1 MDPNERFN
9 ENSSLVPFIY
19 HKKFYKYEGHK
30 EDLLQEGY
38 AALWK
43 CCIGFD
49 EQKGSKFTTY
59 ACAAIYYAM
68 LEYVKSCIKKHCMV
82 VSLESVV
89 SESEEGSELRFID
102 ILSVE
107 DTNPTK
113 YAIQESLNRMS
124 TKDRAMICMLMEGKT
139 QNQIAET
146 LSVSQAMVSRR
157 LQKFK
162 QILMEEL
169 KL

>member
-9 ENSSLVPFIY
+9 ENSSLVPFMY
-19 HKKFYKYEGHK
+19 HKKFYEHAGHE

-43 CCIGFD
+43 CCLGFD
-49 EQKGSKFTTY
+49 EQKGCKFTTY
-59 ACAAIYYAM
+59 ACAAIYRGM
-68 LEYVKSCIKKHCMV
+68 LEYVKSCIKKHCMT

-102 ILSVE
+102 IISV
-107 DTNPTK
+107 DDNNPTK
-113 YAIQESLNRMS
+113 YAIQESLNRMPK
-124 TKDRAMICMLMEGKT
+124 KDRAMICMIMEGKT
-139 QNQIAET
+139 QNQIAEI

-157 LQKFK
+157 LKKFK

-169 KL
+169 K